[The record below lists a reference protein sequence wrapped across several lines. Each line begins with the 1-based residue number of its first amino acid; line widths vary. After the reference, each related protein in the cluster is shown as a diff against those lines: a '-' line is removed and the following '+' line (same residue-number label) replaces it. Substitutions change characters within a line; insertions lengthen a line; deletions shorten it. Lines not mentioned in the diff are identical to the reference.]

1 MSVHFGK
8 KIKEIRKKNDLTQS
22 EFAEIFG
29 YKDKSMIAHIE
40 KGETEMSNDKIAL
53 LIERFNVDANELFL
67 EKKNSNDKNYI
78 KRIRRYLGSQ
88 KIILNCAGGIVEK
101 DGKILFQHRTDNGK
115 WGLVGG
121 LLELNETYLEAAIRE
136 IEEETGLEVKPKHF
150 LGIFHNHNMVWG
162 NGDKAHT
169 IGAYYVFEIVGGD
182 LRVDEESF
190 ELKFCSEEEIPPL
203 FAPDHQEA
211 VDVYYRGVRQPLFD
225 ENAMIKPIK

>member
-8 KIKEIRKKNDLTQS
+8 KIKEIRKKNNLTQL
-22 EFAEIFG
+22 EFAQIFG

-53 LIERFNVDANELFL
+53 LIDKFNIDANELFL
-67 EKKNSNDKNYI
+67 EKKIYDDKNYV
-78 KRIRRYLGSQ
+78 KRIRKYLGDQ

-101 DGKILFQHRTDNGK
+101 DGKILFQRRTDNDK
-115 WGLVGG
+115 WGLPGG

-136 IEEETGLEVKPKHF
+136 IKEETGLDVRPKYF

-169 IGAYYVFEIVGGD
+169 IGAYYVFEIEGGD
-182 LRVDEESF
+182 LKIDEESS
-190 ELKFCSEEEIPPL
+190 ELKFCSKEEVPPL
-203 FAPDHQEA
+203 FAPDHIKAVEA
-211 VDVYYRGVRQPLFD
+211 YYKG
-225 ENAMIKPIK
+225 IKNTIFEA